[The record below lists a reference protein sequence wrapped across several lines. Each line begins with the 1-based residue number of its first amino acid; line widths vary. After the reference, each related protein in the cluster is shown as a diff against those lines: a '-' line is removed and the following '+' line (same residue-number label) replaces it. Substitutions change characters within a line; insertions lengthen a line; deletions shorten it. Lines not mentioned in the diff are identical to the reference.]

1 MKHSRAAQRGS
12 NDRPKPVTEASQA
25 PKGAQTFDLS
35 RLGNAFT
42 YEQLLKATEEFNDA
56 NLIKRGHSGSL
67 FRAGHKRLVP
77 FLGHC
82 LENENQKVLVY
93 KYMRNGDL
101 ASALFRK
108 SNNECDGLKSWDWI
122 TRLKIALVAAEAL
135 RD

>member
-1 MKHSRAAQRGS
+1 MVSFLDNGT
-12 NDRPKPVTEASQA
+12 PIV
-25 PKGAQTFDLS
+25 
-35 RLGNAFT
+35 
-42 YEQLLKATEEFNDA
+42 
-56 NLIKRGHSGSL
+56 IKNIDVKESKNEGYISELEL
-67 FRAGHKRLVP
+67 FSKAGHKRLVP